1 MVGLDFAYVFVVG
14 LTGIASLWLSD
25 YYRFKRPSDSSPP
38 FRRYVARWE
47 FSAEELGGF
56 STGKLAL
63 ASVLGLFLELMMI
76 RWVSSEIQIFAYF
89 KNFVLIACFLG
100 FGLGCYLVRSKISLF
115 SLLLPLV
122 TLAVIIKLPWP
133 ALRELID
140 GLPGFIGA
148 SSEVNVWGVPYISL
162 GPSSLALLALATLV
176 IVPIVALI
184 SFAFVP
190 IGQLVGWYLENG
202 RNGIFGYTV
211 NIAGSLAGI
220 ALYTLL
226 CFWFQPPA
234 VWFLLA
240 GAMLVWFVWP
250 LARLRWAALLVVIFC
265 VGMTTIGPGGEGKVY
280 WSPYQKLTVRPV
292 HQDGEVTGYELT
304 TNGSWYQQMFNL
316 SPAFVKSHAKYFAQ
330 NPIEWNTYNV
340 PYHFYQNPPSVLVL
354 GAGSGNDVAA
364 ALRNGAGHVTAVE
377 IDPLILKLGKTLHF
391 EKPYD
396 SPKVTPVLD
405 DARSY
410 VETTSDRYDMVVFS
424 LLDSHTTSSYYSN
437 IRIDNYVYTVEA
449 LQATKKLLKPDGIMV
464 VKFYVSTPWIAGRLS
479 SLLQTVFGR
488 VPMELQASASMFTTP
503 GRFYIAGSDARIAQ
517 ALTEPALAAYVQ
529 THQDFETAK
538 ASITTDDWPYFYQHE
553 PGLPGSVVIL
563 SAVLIVLCW
572 LFMSKIGVTAGSI
585 RWHFFFLGAG
595 FLLLEAQII
604 SKMALLFGTTW
615 LVNSIVIS
623 GLLTAD
629 RGLELPCPVDAGTSG
644 NARLRGHTGNDRRG
658 LFHPARSILFP
669 IHLVEGARR
678 HRCALPPRIFR
689 GDCVHPEFRARRIP
703 QRGAGLKPLGC
714 IDGRHAGVAIHVD
727 RNSVNAGHR
736 GFAISRI
743 VVGARRA
750 DAARKCCRSAKCA
763 APQPFRVLPQK
774 PHPRAQLKFGALR
787 RERASPSGPA
797 GTLDSLP

>member
-1 MVGLDFAYVFVVG
+1 MVGLGFAYLFVVG

-25 YYRFKRPSDSSPP
+25 YYRYETPQNSFSAL
-38 FRRYVARWE
+38 RRFVARWE

-56 STGKLAL
+56 TSGKLAL
-63 ASVLGLFLELMMI
+63 ASVLGLFLELLMI

-100 FGLGCYLVRSKISLF
+100 FGLGCYLVHRRISLF

-122 TLAVIIKLPWP
+122 TLAIIIKLPWP
-133 ALRELID
+133 ALRRLIE

-148 SSEVNVWGVPYISL
+148 SSEVNVWGVPYIAL
-162 GPSSLALLALATLV
+162 GSSALALLALATLV

-190 IGQLVGWYLENG
+190 VGQLVGWYLENA

-211 NIAGSLAGI
+211 NIIGSLAGI

-240 GAMLVWFVWP
+240 GIMLVWFVWP
-250 LARLRWAALLVVIFC
+250 IARLRWAAAVVVLFC
-265 VGMTTIGPGGEGKVY
+265 VAMTLIGPGGEGKVY
-280 WSPYQKLTVRPV
+280 WSPYQKLIVRPV
-292 HQDGEVTGYELT
+292 HQDGELTGYELT

-316 SPAFVKSHAKYFAQ
+316 SPSFVKSHAKYFEQ
-330 NPIEWNTYNV
+330 NPIEWNAYNV

-377 IDPLILKLGKTLHF
+377 IDPLILKLGKSLHF

-449 LQATKKLLKPDGIMV
+449 LQATKRLLKPDGIMV

-479 SLLQTVFGR
+479 GLLQTVFGR
-488 VPMELQASASMFTTP
+488 PPMELQASASTFTTP
-503 GRFYIAGSDARIAQ
+503 GRFYIAGSEARIAQ
-517 ALTEPALAAYVQ
+517 ALTEPSLAAYVK

-538 ASITTDDWPYFYQHE
+538 ASLTTDDWPYFYQHE

-563 SAVLIVLCW
+563 SAVLVILCW
-572 LFMSKIGVTAGSI
+572 LFMGKIGVTAGSI

-623 GLLTAD
+623 GLLLLIVASNFLVQWMPELPVTIGYVGILVTIVAGYFIPLERFFFQSIWLKALAATGVLCLPVFFAGIVFIRSFAKEGFRSEALGSNLLGALMGGVLESLSMWTGIRSMLVIAGLLYLASWWALRAQTRPEAIAD
-629 RGLELPCPVDAGTSG
+629 RVSALQPGRFAFF
-644 NARLRGHTGNDRRG
+644 RRNQN
-658 LFHPARSILFP
+658 LVRQRS
-669 IHLVEGARR
+669 
-678 HRCALPPRIFR
+678 
-689 GDCVHPEFRARRIP
+689 
-703 QRGAGLKPLGC
+703 
-714 IDGRHAGVAIHVD
+714 
-727 RNSVNAGHR
+727 SM
-736 GFAISRI
+736 
-743 VVGARRA
+743 
-750 DAARKCCRSAKCA
+750 
-763 APQPFRVLPQK
+763 
-774 PHPRAQLKFGALR
+774 
-787 RERASPSGPA
+787 
-797 GTLDSLP
+797 